1 MRTLLALL
9 FLLLPFLAPAQK
21 ADSSAAYR
29 ELLELK
35 EAWYTT
41 SLTDSQ
47 FVASNSS
54 EYAVLHYYHTG
65 TFPPNTENAFIMARK
80 GFIIGPFENGNAVS
94 IYKKVGTK
102 KTCDSVQVSHILF
115 AYSGSASAS
124 PDVTRSKQQAWKSAD
139 SLCTLIRDGKVLLEN
154 VVEQVTD
161 DPGSKGGNKGNYGW
175 FTHESGFVE
184 PFKRAAFR
192 NKVGETVVVE
202 TDFGYHIIQVEAKT
216 KEFDCILA
224 WQISRVLDTCYL
236 MSGEP
241 NVFAPVDYVGGREAL
256 SKYVHDHRVEYDSLN
271 VPALDWMNV
280 LVIVTVDVDSTATD
294 VLIMNAWMGEGAEQ
308 DLIELLRGAKD
319 WIPAQSCEGP
329 VPHTGFFVIVL

>member
-1 MRTLLALL
+1 M
-9 FLLLPFLAPAQK
+9 
-21 ADSSAAYR
+21 
-29 ELLELK
+29 
-35 EAWYTT
+35 
-41 SLTDSQ
+41 
-47 FVASNSS
+47 
-54 EYAVLHYYHTG
+54 
-65 TFPPNTENAFIMARK
+65 
-80 GFIIGPFENGNAVS
+80 
-94 IYKKVGTK
+94 
-102 KTCDSVQVSHILF
+102 
-115 AYSGSASAS
+115 
-124 PDVTRSKQQAWKSAD
+124 
-139 SLCTLIRDGKVLLEN
+139 
-154 VVEQVTD
+154 VEQVTD

-241 NVFAPVDYVGGREAL
+241 NVFA
-256 SKYVHDHRVEYDSLN
+256 
-271 VPALDWMNV
+271 
-280 LVIVTVDVDSTATD
+280 TD